1 MNDDMETVMR
11 EPGARRWSYA
21 LALAAVSMLVLTILA
36 VLGVEYHVLG
46 ADPDVAWQAQLERVE
61 AALARNDLAG
71 AEMLWSEAYV
81 AAIKSRHW
89 EGMVAAGD
97 SYRRLG
103 ELGGFRKLSD
113 AKAREAYL
121 AALFRARSRG
131 SLEGVLRTAQG
142 FAELGDQEVV
152 EQCIRVARSVAARS
166 WNPRAEELVRIF
178 AERWDARAREADH
191 LGLMP

>member
-1 MNDDMETVMR
+1 MR
-11 EPGARRWSYA
+11 LGAVFPQAEFSRVDPDEIVAFVQRLEYA
-21 LALAAVSMLVLTILA
+21 GYDHLLV
-36 VLGVEYHVLG
+36 YDHVLG

-81 AAIKSRHW
+81 AAIKSRYW

-131 SLEGVLRTAQG
+131 SLE
-142 FAELGDQEVV
+142 
-152 EQCIRVARSVAARS
+152 
-166 WNPRAEELVRIF
+166 
-178 AERWDARAREADH
+178 
-191 LGLMP
+191 